1 MKESEGGIVRTQ
13 ADALKQLLEQ
23 SRDAQ
28 CRELREQA
36 ELQARE
42 LTQRARRQ
50 ARAKVSAAAH
60 EERARLEREVRVVE
74 AEIET
79 ELRRRERE
87 RDLAL
92 IAAGRDALREALVER
107 WDDPAERAEWAEALM
122 EEAQA
127 VLFGREWTLEHPADW
142 AGEERDAAI
151 AYAREKCGAEVTTT
165 PVPDLSQG
173 LRIRCK
179 GALVDMS
186 VSGLMAHT
194 RAIEGALLAEVGKA
208 GGADT
213 GGGDAEGE
221 TS

>member
-1 MKESEGGIVRTQ
+1 MKESEGGIVHAQ
-13 ADALKQLLEQ
+13 AEALKALLEQ
-23 SRDAQ
+23 SREAQ

-42 LTQRARRQ
+42 LTRRARRQ
-50 ARAKVSAAAH
+50 ARERVSKAAH
-60 EERARLEREVRVVE
+60 EERARLEREVRMVE

-79 ELRRRERE
+79 EQRRRERQ

-92 IAAGRDALREALVER
+92 IQAGRTELRAALEARWQDRARRLQWAAAIMQEARE
-107 WDDPAERAEWAEALM
+107 
-122 EEAQA
+122 

-151 AYAREKCGAEVTTT
+151 AYAREKCGAEVSATA
-165 PVPDLSQG
+165 VPDLAHG
-173 LRIRCK
+173 LRVRCK

-186 VSGLMAHT
+186 VSGLMAHA
-194 RAIEGALLAEVGKA
+194 RAIDGALLAEVHRTA
-208 GGADT
+208 GDD
-213 GGGDAEGE
+213 DAEGE

>member
-1 MKESEGGIVRTQ
+1 MKESEGGIVQ
-13 ADALKQLLEQ
+13 AQAEALKALLEQ
-23 SRDAQ
+23 SRDSQ
-28 CRELREQA
+28 CRELRERA

-42 LTQRARRQ
+42 LTRRARHR
-50 ARAKVSAAAH
+50 ARERVSKAAH
-60 EERARLEREVRVVE
+60 EERARLEREVRMVE

-79 ELRRRERE
+79 EQRRRERE

-92 IAAGRDALREALVER
+92 IDAGRTALREALEARWQER
-107 WDDPAERAEWAEALM
+107 DQRLQWAAATLQEAR
-122 EEAQA
+122 E

-151 AYAREKCGAEVTTT
+151 AYAREKCDAEVSATA
-165 PVPDLSQG
+165 VPDLAHG

-186 VSGLMAHT
+186 ATGLMAHT

-208 GGADT
+208 ADS
-213 GGGDAEGE
+213 DDPEGE

>member
-1 MKESEGGIVRTQ
+1 MKESEGGIVQ
-13 ADALKQLLEQ
+13 AQAEALKALLEQ

-28 CRELREQA
+28 CRELRERA

-42 LTQRARRQ
+42 LTRRARRR
-50 ARAKVSAAAH
+50 ARERVSKAAH
-60 EERARLEREVRVVE
+60 EERARLEREVRMVE

-79 ELRRRERE
+79 EQRRRERE

-92 IAAGRDALREALVER
+92 IDAGRTALREALEARWQER
-107 WDDPAERAEWAEALM
+107 DQRLQWAAATLQEAR
-122 EEAQA
+122 E

-151 AYAREKCGAEVTTT
+151 AYAREKCDAEVSATA
-165 PVPDLSQG
+165 VPDLAHG

-186 VSGLMAHT
+186 ATGLMAHT

-208 GGADT
+208 ADS
-213 GGGDAEGE
+213 DDPEGE

>member
-1 MKESEGGIVRTQ
+1 MKESEGGIVQ
-13 ADALKQLLEQ
+13 AQAEALKALLEQ
-23 SRDAQ
+23 SRESQ
-28 CRELREQA
+28 CRELRERA

-42 LTQRARRQ
+42 LTRRARRQ
-50 ARAKVSAAAH
+50 ARERVSKAAH
-60 EERARLEREVRVVE
+60 EERARLEREVRMVE

-79 ELRRRERE
+79 EQRRRERE

-92 IAAGRDALREALVER
+92 IEAGHELLAETLAGRWEDRAG
-107 WDDPAERAEWAEALM
+107 RAEWAEALM

-151 AYAREKCGAEVTTT
+151 AYAREKCGAEVSATA
-165 PVPDLSQG
+165 VPDLAHG

-186 VSGLMAHT
+186 VAGLMAHT
-194 RAIEGALLAEVGKA
+194 RTIEGALLAEVGK
-208 GGADT
+208 
-213 GGGDAEGE
+213 GE
-221 TS
+221 ES

>member
-1 MKESEGGIVRTQ
+1 MKESEGGIVHTQ
-13 ADALKQLLEQ
+13 AEALKELLEQ
-23 SRDAQ
+23 SRESQ

-42 LTQRARRQ
+42 LTRRARRQ
-50 ARAKVSAAAH
+50 ARERVSQAAH
-60 EERARLEREVRVVE
+60 EERARLEREVRMVE

-79 ELRRRERE
+79 EQRRRERE

-92 IAAGRDALREALVER
+92 IDAGRTALREALEARWQER
-107 WDDPAERAEWAEALM
+107 DQRLQWAAATMQEAR
-122 EEAQA
+122 E
-127 VLFGREWTLEHPADW
+127 VLFGRAWTLEHPADW

-151 AYAREKCGAEVTTT
+151 AYAREKCDAEVSAT
-165 PVPDLSQG
+165 PVPDLAHG

-186 VSGLMAHT
+186 ATGLMAHT

-208 GGADT
+208 AGN
-213 GGGDAEGE
+213 GDANGE
-221 TS
+221 QS